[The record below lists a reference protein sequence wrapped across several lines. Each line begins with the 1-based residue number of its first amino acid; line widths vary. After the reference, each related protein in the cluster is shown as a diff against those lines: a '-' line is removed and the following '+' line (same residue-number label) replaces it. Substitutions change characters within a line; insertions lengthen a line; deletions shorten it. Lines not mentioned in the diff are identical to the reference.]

1 MTHTDPLK
9 VLFKVA
15 DPRLRPVQ
23 ATPLS
28 AGVDL
33 KASTITKIA
42 PGEKILIST
51 GLWVEIPAG
60 WEGQVRSRSGLALKN
75 GVVVFNSPGTI
86 DADYRGE
93 IKVILANTSTEL
105 FLVEFAMRIAQ
116 LVICPVPQVF
126 WQETETLEQT
136 LRGNGGFGS
145 TGLL

>member
-33 KASTITKIA
+33 KAAAIAKIA
-42 PGEKILIST
+42 PGEKVLIST
-51 GLWVEIPAG
+51 GLWVQIPAG
-60 WEGQVRSRSGLALKN
+60 WEGQIRSRSGLALKN